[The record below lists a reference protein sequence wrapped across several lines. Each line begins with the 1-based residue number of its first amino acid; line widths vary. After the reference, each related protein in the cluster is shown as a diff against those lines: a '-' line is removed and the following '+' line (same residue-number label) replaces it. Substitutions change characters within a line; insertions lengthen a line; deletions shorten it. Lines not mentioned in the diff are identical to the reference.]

1 MYPLLMICLIF
12 MFRYILYSW
21 SYWSLCSYESSIY
34 DMFDLYVQMYHLLMI
49 CLNFMFICILSWWS
63 VRYVQIYPPQMICLI
78 CIIWETSL
86 SCVEPGTWSRKLSPA
101 SRSTRR
107 TGLMYSRGL
116 RNTRILTCSKISV
129 TYFRIKFKVLGFIQL
144 IKFDF
149 TISLGGIKKTLL
161 SFKKIHLIKKYS
173 ISNVI
178 FLQGYIFLRH
188 IIPPPSFFGFNAS
201 SKTQL
206 K

>member
-1 MYPLLMICLIF
+1 MYHLLMMICLIF

-21 SYWSLCSYESSIY
+21 SYWSLCSYKSSIY

-63 VRYVQIYPPQMICLI
+63 VRYVQIYPLQMICLI

-86 SCVEPGTWSRKLSPA
+86 SCVEPGTWSRKLSLA

-107 TGLMYSRGL
+107 TGFMYSRES
-116 RNTRILTCSKISV
+116 RSTRILSYLKISV

-144 IKFDF
+144 YN
-149 TISLGGIKKTLL
+149 LL
-161 SFKKIHLIKKYS
+161 DSWFLLIC
-173 ISNVI
+173 
-178 FLQGYIFLRH
+178 
-188 IIPPPSFFGFNAS
+188 
-201 SKTQL
+201 
-206 K
+206 